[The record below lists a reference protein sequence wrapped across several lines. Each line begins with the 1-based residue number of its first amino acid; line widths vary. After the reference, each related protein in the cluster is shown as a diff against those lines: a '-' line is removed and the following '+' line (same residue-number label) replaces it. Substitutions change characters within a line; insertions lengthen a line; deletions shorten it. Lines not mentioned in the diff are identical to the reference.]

1 MVGNEK
7 SKPYFVLY
15 TQPFFTIMIYSLFDT
30 LLLNYQNMVR
40 TSD

>member
-7 SKPYFVLY
+7 SKRYFVLH
-15 TQPFFTIMIYSLFDT
+15 TQPFFTIMIYCLFDT
-30 LLLNYQNMVR
+30 LLLNYQYMVR